1 MTLAEKLNN
10 LDAVTDNHYD
20 LFNSYYMVE
29 GALTAQERS
38 ELKKL
43 VASTNDPETIATYLQ
58 TKMQEESLEEDI
70 MEESKFSRILAKT
83 GVDGPDFAVI
93 GSEDKDT
100 KEDRLSE
107 LKALIDALRKKK
119 PMIGYEMIRGN
130 YTYQDT
136 GDVAHEY
143 SYLISN
149 ISKDDAFAIAR
160 RVNQE
165 SIVWKDKTFF
175 GIIDVNTDAVY
186 ATFQHGKMTF
196 DKNTT
201 SEFSSQQTKSK
212 KDNDLRDKW
221 AFV

>member
-58 TKMQEESLEEDI
+58 TKMQEESLEEDV

-107 LKALIDALRKKK
+107 LKALIDTLRKKK

-175 GIIDVNTDAVY
+175 GIIDVNTNEVY